1 MNNIS
6 RPINHREMD
15 MNKNSDMVCV
25 WCGSDT
31 KNEKSVEHIFPES
44 IGGKITLPRGDVCL
58 KCNMKLSHLDRRL
71 KYGTLH
77 MIRSYQN
84 NPNLIGKKTS
94 SRQRKAR
101 RKNEKKKMSTLGTKP
116 SITVVRDGDD
126 TKINIF
132 DLKIDHNEFC
142 RALHK
147 CIINCLCHIQGTKIT
162 RMNHSDLLEFVIDN
176 KNFENWSYAFAP
188 LKFNYGASCTPTY
201 IACESR
207 EFTKKEYRE
216 MVAEVVDSKGKI
228 LYQYPYKI
236 IDSIKTDV
244 LITYI
249 TFIHTSGIY
258 LCSTIPN
265 IMNEDIIKKHGD
277 RLLNTDNFITS
288 SFTKHEDLLQYF
300 GYSGNSTRGA
310 VNMEVPKYYG
320 KLKLDWIKHDRVGFN
335 I

>member
-1 MNNIS
+1 
-6 RPINHREMD
+6 
-15 MNKNSDMVCV
+15 
-25 WCGSDT
+25 
-31 KNEKSVEHIFPES
+31 
-44 IGGKITLPRGDVCL
+44 
-58 KCNMKLSHLDRRL
+58 
-71 KYGTLH
+71 
-77 MIRSYQN
+77 
-84 NPNLIGKKTS
+84 
-94 SRQRKAR
+94 
-101 RKNEKKKMSTLGTKP
+101 MSTLGTKP

-249 TFIHTSGIY
+249 TFIHTS
-258 LCSTIPN
+258 
-265 IMNEDIIKKHGD
+265 
-277 RLLNTDNFITS
+277 DNS
-288 SFTKHEDLLQYF
+288 
-300 GYSGNSTRGA
+300 
-310 VNMEVPKYYG
+310 
-320 KLKLDWIKHDRVGFN
+320 
-335 I
+335 